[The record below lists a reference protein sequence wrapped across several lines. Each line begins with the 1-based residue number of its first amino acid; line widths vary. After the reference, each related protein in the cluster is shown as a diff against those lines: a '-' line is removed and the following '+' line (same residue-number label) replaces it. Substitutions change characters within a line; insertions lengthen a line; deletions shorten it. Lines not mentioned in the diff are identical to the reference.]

1 MIVFLLCLVII
12 YLSIVG
18 LIGNID
24 YRGNIKSSFLSST
37 CVVALLFSSLYVLL
51 IICKALVAFY

>member
-1 MIVFLLCLVII
+1 MAVFLLCLVIV

-24 YRGNIKSSFLSST
+24 YRGDVKNTFLCST
-37 CVVALLFSSLYVLL
+37 CVVALTFTGLYVLMT
-51 IICKALVAFY
+51 ICKALIAFY